1 MSEFMKVVDS
11 FVEFVGSNAEKAIHV
26 VGKQTKHAAQV
37 VSEKTSE
44 FIDEQKIKSE
54 IRSLKKGIEE
64 DYSAIGR
71 KVYENYGKEDV
82 AEVSYDELCKDIE
95 TKEAQ
100 IVELR
105 KRLDVE

>member
-1 MSEFMKVVDS
+1 MSDFMKAVDS

-26 VGKQTKHAAQV
+26 VGTKTKEAAQV

-44 FIDEQKIKSE
+44 FVDEQKIKSD
-54 IRSLKKGIEE
+54 IRSLKRSISG
-64 DYSAIGR
+64 DYEAIGK
-71 KVYENYGKEDV
+71 KVYENYCKEEPE
-82 AEVSYDELCKDIE
+82 EVSYDELCRDIE

-100 IVELR
+100 IIELK